1 MLTKTVLAGWC
12 SKATN
17 IGNPM
22 FAWQTTF
29 KKAKK
34 VVSQR
39 GVRKAYFEALQC
51 NGSQGRCIHR

>member
-1 MLTKTVLAGWC
+1 MPTKIVLVGWC

-17 IGNPM
+17 IGKSM
-22 FAWQTTF
+22 FAWQTAF

-34 VVSQR
+34 VAFQR